1 MDLLSD
7 SAASLI
13 NAVQEQ
19 LPKDNFIIQYIKN
32 SYKNDPY
39 RVVIELLLFF
49 FAMKYILKSKTRV
62 SENELTPKVNYYH
75 YYLIVG

>member
-75 YYLIVG
+75 YCLIFG